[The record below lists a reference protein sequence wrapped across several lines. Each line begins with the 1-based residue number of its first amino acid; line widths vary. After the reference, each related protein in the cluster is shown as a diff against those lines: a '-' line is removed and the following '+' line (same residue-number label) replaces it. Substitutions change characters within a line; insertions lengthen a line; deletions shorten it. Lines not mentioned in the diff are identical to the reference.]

1 MLMVNAKKIKVVY
14 RDDDVMVLQL
24 NELIPRSDF
33 VIVIGK
39 KAWLVRA
46 NAKELEQFL
55 AEKINAV

>member
-1 MLMVNAKKIKVVY
+1 MNAKKVKIIY
-14 RDDDVMVLQL
+14 RDDDIMVVQL

-33 VIVIGK
+33 VVVIGK

-55 AEKINAV
+55 AEKSMPSKP

>member
-1 MLMVNAKKIKVVY
+1 MKAVKAKIIY
-14 RDDDVMVLQL
+14 RDDDVMVIQL

-33 VIVIGK
+33 VVVIGK

>member
-1 MLMVNAKKIKVVY
+1 MNAKKVKIIY
-14 RDDDVMVLQL
+14 RDDDVMVIQL

-33 VIVIGK
+33 VVVVGK

-46 NAKELEQFL
+46 NAKELEEFL

>member
-1 MLMVNAKKIKVVY
+1 MLMKAVKAKIIY
-14 RDDDVMVLQL
+14 RDDDVMVVQL

-33 VIVIGK
+33 VVIVRD
-39 KAWLVRA
+39 KAWMVKA

>member
-1 MLMVNAKKIKVVY
+1 MNAKKVKIIY
-14 RDDDVMVLQL
+14 RDDDIMVVQL

-33 VIVIGK
+33 VVVIGK

-55 AEKINAV
+55 SEKINAV

>member
-1 MLMVNAKKIKVVY
+1 MLMNAKKVKIIY
-14 RDDDVMVLQL
+14 RDDDIMVVQL

-33 VIVIGK
+33 VVVIGK

>member
-1 MLMVNAKKIKVVY
+1 MLMKAVKVKVVY

-33 VIVIGK
+33 VVIVRD
-39 KAWLVRA
+39 KAWLVKA

-55 AEKINAV
+55 TEKINAV

>member
-1 MLMVNAKKIKVVY
+1 MNAKKVKIIY
-14 RDDDVMVLQL
+14 RDDDVMVIQL

-33 VIVIGK
+33 VVVIGK

-46 NAKELEQFL
+46 NTKELEQFL

>member
-1 MLMVNAKKIKVVY
+1 MKAVKVKMVY
-14 RDDDVMVLQL
+14 RDDDVMVIQL

-33 VIVIGK
+33 IIVVGK

-55 AEKINAV
+55 AEKIAI

>member
-1 MLMVNAKKIKVVY
+1 MKAVKVKVVY
-14 RDDDVMVLQL
+14 RDDDVMVIQL

-33 VIVIGK
+33 VVVIGK

-46 NAKELEQFL
+46 NAKELEEFL

>member
-1 MLMVNAKKIKVVY
+1 MKAVKVKVVY
-14 RDDDVMVLQL
+14 RDDDVMVIQL

-33 VIVIGK
+33 IIVVGN

>member
-1 MLMVNAKKIKVVY
+1 MKAVKAKIIY
-14 RDDDVMVLQL
+14 RDDDVMVIQL

-33 VIVIGK
+33 VVVIGK

-46 NAKELEQFL
+46 NAKELEEFL

>member
-1 MLMVNAKKIKVVY
+1 MVNAKKIKVVY

-33 VIVIGK
+33 VVIVRD
-39 KAWLVRA
+39 KAWMVKA
-46 NAKELEQFL
+46 NAKELEEFL

>member
-1 MLMVNAKKIKVVY
+1 MKAVKAKIIY
-14 RDDDVMVLQL
+14 RDDDVMVIQL

-33 VIVIGK
+33 VVIVRD
-39 KAWLVRA
+39 KAWLVKA